1 MDDNCLVPS
10 AVVAYYLH
18 PLFAIYLVLGKKFN
32 AESEQRLD
40 FQKLMTEKRDMVCM
54 QKVRYQSSHSSAT

>member
-18 PLFAIYLVLGKKFN
+18 PLFAIYLVLGKKLN

-40 FQKLMTEKRDMVCM
+40 FQKLMT
-54 QKVRYQSSHSSAT
+54 